1 MLIHRNSTTNRV
13 PPAFAV
19 PSPRAPRVLLYPALA
34 RGHEH
39 ANAALSIPPSPLYV
53 GLGTNAHSTR
63 ASAHDAPRLVV
74 RLSARRKIIRVDIP
88 HVPFRGAARRP
99 EKEQTSPQR
108 SKVPTPPPHARTSSL
123 PPLNRRCRSK
133 HSTRVAA
140 PGSDQS
146 ACTSALN
153 RAPGSAQSFAKAC
166 GAAVLDGIPGLSR
179 LCAVSGYSARL
190 PTRSVYK
197 LRRLTQPGTLSCTGP
212 RCFVLPIRRR
222 RLSRRGRRS
231 HTKRSCHRIPTRMR
245 RKMRRWPRA
254 HCL

>member
-1 MLIHRNSTTNRV
+1 MHPVTIRKKNQLHKRTSRTCTVGGCPFDLLIHRNSTTNRV

-19 PSPRAPRVLLYPALA
+19 PSPRAPRVLLDPALA

-74 RLSARRKIIRVDIP
+74 RLAARRKIIRVDIP

-108 SKVPTPPPHARTSSL
+108 SPPPHARTSSL
-123 PPLNRRCRSK
+123 HPPASLFFPCSRRQ
-133 HSTRVAA
+133 A
-140 PGSDQS
+140 PPRRRAG
-146 ACTSALN
+146 TSARN

-166 GAAVLDGIPGLSR
+166 GAAVLNGIPGLSR

-222 RLSRRGRRS
+222 RLSRRGRS
-231 HTKRSCHRIPTRMR
+231 DTKI
-245 RKMRRWPRA
+245 
-254 HCL
+254 

>member
-1 MLIHRNSTTNRV
+1 MNSHASLVSPSIAAQSRSPHSHVCPFLGSPHLEQNSACFGGLRPDVSVLHTHTHTNTQTHTHTHNSRSSCV
-13 PPAFAV
+13 CV
-19 PSPRAPRVLLYPALA
+19 HTCVCVMEQDS
-34 RGHEH
+34 GIDTE
-39 ANAALSIPPSPLYV
+39 
-53 GLGTNAHSTR
+53 
-63 ASAHDAPRLVV
+63 
-74 RLSARRKIIRVDIP
+74 RVDIP

-108 SKVPTPPPHARTSSL
+108 SPPPHARTSSL
-123 PPLNRRCRSK
+123 HPPASLFFPCSRRQ
-133 HSTRVAA
+133 A
-140 PGSDQS
+140 PPRRRAG
-146 ACTSALN
+146 TSARN

-222 RLSRRGRRS
+222 RLSRRGRS
-231 HTKRSCHRIPTRMR
+231 HTKISCHLIPTRIR
-245 RKMRRWPRA
+245 QRMRRWPRA